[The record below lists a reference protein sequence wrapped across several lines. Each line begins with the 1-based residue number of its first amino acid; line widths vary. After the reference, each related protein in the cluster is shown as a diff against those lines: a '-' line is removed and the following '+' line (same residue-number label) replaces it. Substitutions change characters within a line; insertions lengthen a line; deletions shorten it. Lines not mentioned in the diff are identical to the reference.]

1 MGKVLGK
8 YFQSE
13 WSYAQLRV
21 GDGDA
26 RSLCAFGEDGTTLV
40 SVSTDGQY
48 ILADIPK
55 NGGECIIK
63 EKKNL
68 LGAARAQGE

>member
-1 MGKVLGK
+1 MGNLLPK
-8 YFQSE
+8 YFKSE

-26 RSLCAFGEDGTTLV
+26 RSLCAFGDDGTTLV

-55 NGGECIIK
+55 SGGDCSIR
-63 EKKNL
+63 EKKYL
-68 LGAARAQGE
+68 LGSGGQRE

>member
-1 MGKVLGK
+1 MGNLLPK
-8 YFQSE
+8 YFKSE
-13 WSYAQLRV
+13 WSYAQLRI
-21 GDGDA
+21 GDGEA
-26 RSLCAFGEDGTTLV
+26 RSLCAFGDEGTTLV

-55 NGGECIIK
+55 NGGDCTIR

-68 LGAARAQGE
+68 FGAGASRE